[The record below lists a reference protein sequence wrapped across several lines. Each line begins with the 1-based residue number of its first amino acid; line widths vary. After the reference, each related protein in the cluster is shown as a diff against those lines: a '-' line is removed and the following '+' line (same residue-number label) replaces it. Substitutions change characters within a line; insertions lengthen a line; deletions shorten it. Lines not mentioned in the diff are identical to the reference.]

1 MDLQKEW
8 ETLSSEFTANQN
20 DEFTTNNEI
29 RKESKGIYETM
40 YRNLN
45 YKMMFLRIFSITALL
60 LSILSTGTLRYFF
73 IAFFIAY
80 EAARMLMIHLMKKL
94 PPAINYNEMTKDV
107 LSVLLSV
114 IQSILKLER
123 LWGYIFIPL
132 AGPAGL
138 IMAKLFFGKSLSEII
153 NSPDFIYHLLICL
166 LIAPV
171 AIILAGKM
179 NKYAFSK
186 HLFKIS
192 ENLRQLEN

>member
-8 ETLSSEFTANQN
+8 ETLSNEFTANQN
-20 DEFTTNNEI
+20 DKFIINNEI

-40 YRNLN
+40 YRNLT
-45 YKMMFLRIFSITALL
+45 YKMMFLRVFSVTALV

-80 EAARMLMIHLMKKL
+80 EAARILMIHLMKKL
-94 PPAINYNEMTKDV
+94 PSKIDYNEMTKDV
-107 LSVLLSV
+107 LSILLSV
-114 IQSILKLER
+114 IKRILKLER

-138 IMAKLFFGKSLSEII
+138 IMARLFSGRSLSDII
-153 NSPDFIYHLLICL
+153 NSPDFIYHILICL

-171 AIILAGKM
+171 AVILAGKM